1 MDKNAPAP
9 HSPSLRLRLVALCL
23 LAIFVVLVLSVGS
36 LLLLINNVMGA
47 YVRSNI
53 EFALK
58 ETGSNLAVKTAV
70 LEDMLLRLRDNA
82 VLQNALGTDGL
93 VPAET
98 EDSPT
103 LAALNAEADLYAH
116 RNIDSIDVPFVDMVF
131 LFDKNGVCNR
141 TAYTEHLLSRQTEI
155 DSAYTDLWR
164 NFTRGEA
171 DTTIVSS
178 GTHINILYT
187 LYNEWMEPLGT
198 VIFAVNQD
206 AVRQLM
212 VGAEKYPGAFWAIT
226 DKNGESVLQSETMA
240 LSASDLR
247 TLALTRR
254 ESAALGSVNGTQQ
267 LLFTQ
272 ALRMGLRCC
281 IGVPQNQLSL
291 LLYDAVLPYLFVTVA
306 LLLCVVAVLFWV
318 VLRETKPLSDIAGKL
333 KQVANKDFEV
343 KLPAYDTREYATI
356 ASAFNT
362 MTDTIKHLISDVYE
376 KKLLAMDSEIQML
389 QSQINPHFMY
399 NVLHTIALKAQMDGN
414 TEVHQMI
421 RNFAGLTRA
430 RLSHK
435 GNEKIPLEQELQYVQ
450 FYLELQKV
458 RFDDKLQSH
467 ICVQNEALLQT
478 LLPRLTLEM
487 IVENAVVH
495 GIEPK
500 DEPGSVFID
509 ISRRGA
515 DVLILVEDD
524 GVGFPQQD
532 GIVPLPLSF
541 PVQADAGG
549 KQPEAAGKTNHIAL
563 NTAYKLMQHFY
574 GPQYGITIHTRR
586 GVGTVVEIL
595 LPAQEENEHD

>member
-1 MDKNAPAP
+1 MDNKTSLPRR
-9 HSPSLRLRLVALCL
+9 PSLRLRLVSLCL
-23 LAIFVVLVLSVGS
+23 FTILVVLVLSVGS
-36 LLLLINNVMGA
+36 LLLLINNVMGT

-58 ETGSNLAVKTAV
+58 ETGSNLSVKTAV
-70 LEDMLLRLRDNA
+70 LEDMLLRLRDNT
-82 VLQNALGTDGL
+82 VLQAALSADGL
-93 VPAET
+93 VPADT

-141 TAYTEHLLSRQTEI
+141 TAYTEHLLARQAEI
-155 DSAYTDLWR
+155 DQVYADLWYD
-164 NFTRGEA
+164 FTLGGT
-171 DTTIVSS
+171 DTAIVSS
-178 GTHINILYT
+178 DTHINILYT

-212 VGAEKYPGAFWAIT
+212 AGAEKYPGAFWAIT
-226 DKNGESVLQSETMA
+226 DKQGKSVLQSDTMT
-240 LSASDLR
+240 LSAEDLR

-254 ESAALGSVNGTQQ
+254 DSAALGSVNGTEQ

-291 LLYDAVLPYLFVTVA
+291 LLYDAVLPYVFVTIA
-306 LLLCVVAVLFWV
+306 LLLCVAAVLFGV

-333 KQVANKDFEV
+333 KQVADKDFDV
-343 KLPAYDTREYATI
+343 KLPAYEPREYATI

-414 TEVHQMI
+414 AEVHQMI

-435 GNEKIPLEQELQYVQ
+435 GNEKISLEQELQYVQ

-458 RFDDKLQSH
+458 RFEDKLQAH
-467 ICVQNEALLQT
+467 VCVQDPALLQT
-478 LLPRLTLEM
+478 MLPRLTLEM

-500 DEPGSVFID
+500 DGPGNVYID
-509 ISRRGA
+509 ISQSGA

-524 GVGFPQQD
+524 GVGFAQQD
-532 GIVPLPLSF
+532 GIVPLPLAPPPSG
-541 PVQADAGG
+541 QTETT
-549 KQPEAAGKTNHIAL
+549 QKTNHIAL
-563 NTAYKLMQHFY
+563 NTAYKLMRHFY
-574 GPQYGITIHTRR
+574 GPQYGITIRSRR

-595 LPAQEENEHD
+595 LPAQEGAEHD